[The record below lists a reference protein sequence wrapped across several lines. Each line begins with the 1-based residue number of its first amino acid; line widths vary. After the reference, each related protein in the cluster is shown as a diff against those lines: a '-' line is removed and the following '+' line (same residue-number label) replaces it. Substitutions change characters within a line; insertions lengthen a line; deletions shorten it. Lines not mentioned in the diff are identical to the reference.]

1 MRATMKRSVLLV
13 AFVTA
18 FFICVVSGLWLWEV
32 MTRDKYTQQ
41 YLDAERAWQTFKS
54 RFQYTF

>member
-1 MRATMKRSVLLV
+1 MKRSVLLV